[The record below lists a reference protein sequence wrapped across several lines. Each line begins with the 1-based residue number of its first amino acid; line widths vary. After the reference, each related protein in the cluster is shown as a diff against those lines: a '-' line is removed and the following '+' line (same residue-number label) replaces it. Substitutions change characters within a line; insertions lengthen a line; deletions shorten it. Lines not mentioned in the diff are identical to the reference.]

1 MGVTAPCFLLLI
13 SIVRR
18 NFVVI
23 LSNSCPAYASI
34 DLGDHLNR

>member
-13 SIVRR
+13 SIVWR

-23 LSNSCPAYASI
+23 LSNSCPAYASL